1 MYEWKQLERGGL
13 VVNVA
18 ESKDALPL
26 YDQTCTLNRPPASS
40 NADIQKLEQ
49 A

>member
-1 MYEWKQLERGGL
+1 MYEWKQLERDGL

-18 ESKDALPL
+18 ESNDALPL
-26 YDQTCTLNRPPASS
+26 YNQTCTLNRPAASNS
-40 NADIQKLEQ
+40 ADIQKLEQ